1 MWSIEE
7 DNTSFN
13 DNVLSC
19 NITVNIDYSNE
30 APIKETISI
39 QSTKET
45 ELKELTKIA
54 VEKFNTVFDNKH
66 MALRFKTDSLDY
78 KLIPSSSNKQIHI
91 TTRTKISEFE
101 FLEFA
106 LEYNPQDI
114 LINFP
119 KNQRKCCCGCI
130 LV

>member
-1 MWSIEE
+1 M
-7 DNTSFN
+7 
-13 DNVLSC
+13 LSC

-78 KLIPSSSNKQIHI
+78 KLIPSSSNKQIHFEMQI
-91 TTRTKISEFE
+91 RTENK
-101 FLEFA
+101 L
-106 LEYNPQDI
+106 
-114 LINFP
+114 LI
-119 KNQRKCCCGCI
+119 RKGAKYGQN
-130 LV
+130 